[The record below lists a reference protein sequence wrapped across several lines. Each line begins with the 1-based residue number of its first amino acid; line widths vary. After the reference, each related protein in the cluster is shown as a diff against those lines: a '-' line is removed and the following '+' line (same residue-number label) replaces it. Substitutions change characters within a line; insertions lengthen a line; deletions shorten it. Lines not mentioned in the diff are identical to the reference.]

1 MHSIHRRT
9 AAVIGAFASLAVTT
23 AACTATDDL
32 EGDSSSLQS
41 AVEAAHEEGGFVSV
55 SAEVRDGEHYDSAGA
70 GVADVITDEP
80 VPEEG
85 HFRAGSVTKTFIATL
100 LLQLEAEG
108 EVAIDDSVE
117 RWLPGLISGNGYDG
131 SAITL
136 RNLLQHTSGLPN
148 YSTVKDF
155 DMTATAFENERWTHY
170 DPEDLVA
177 IALAEEPLFPPA
189 GPDEP
194 EPTWAYS
201 NTNYVV
207 AGMVIEE
214 VTGNDW
220 RQELQERILDPLGME
235 DTFAPGDDPRV
246 PEPHAKTYKKFP
258 EDRSTWVDTTVRNP
272 SSLDAAAE
280 LITTKRDLDTFMTAL
295 LGGELLPDEQ
305 LEKMQ
310 QTVPVDDAMQ
320 QMMPGAEYGLSLL
333 RQPLSCGGEQWDLG
347 GQVVGGDTLV
357 AQTADGG
364 KGVVVSATG
373 MAGPEEIMQGGQAL
387 QHLVDQALCG
397 QEQ

>member
-1 MHSIHRRT
+1 MHPIRHRT
-9 AAVIGAFASLAVTT
+9 AAVIGAFASLAVTAT
-23 AACTATDDL
+23 ACMATDDP
-32 EGDSSSLQS
+32 EERSSSLQP
-41 AVEAAHEEGGFVSV
+41 AVEVAHEEGGFVSV
-55 SAEVRDGEHYDSAGA
+55 SAEVRDGEHYDSAQA
-70 GVADVITDEP
+70 GVADVATNEA

-85 HFRAGSVTKTFIATL
+85 YFRVGSVTKTFIATL

-108 EVAIDDSVE
+108 EVSIDDPVE
-117 RWLPGLISGNGYDG
+117 HWLPGLLSGNGYNG

-155 DMTATAFENERWTHY
+155 DMTATAFERERWTHY
-170 DPEDLVA
+170 DPEDLVTIA
-177 IALAEEPLFPPA
+177 IEEEPLFPPA
-189 GPDEP
+189 GIDES
-194 EPTWAYS
+194 EPKWAYS

-207 AGMVIEE
+207 AGMVIEK

-220 RQELQERILDPLGME
+220 RQELHERILDPLGME
-235 DTFAPGDDPRV
+235 DTSAPGDDPRV

-280 LITTKRDLDTFMTAL
+280 LITTKRDLDSFMTAL
-295 LGGELLPDEQ
+295 LDGELLPDEQ

-310 QTVPVDDAMQ
+310 QTVPVDEGMQ
-320 QMMPGAEYGLSLL
+320 QMMPGAEYGLGLL
-333 RQPLSCGGEQWDLG
+333 RQPLSCGGEQWNLG
-347 GQVVGGDTLV
+347 GQVVGGDTFV
-357 AQTADGG
+357 AQTADGSR
-364 KGVVVSATG
+364 GVVIAATG
-373 MAGPEEIMQGGQAL
+373 MAGPEEIMQGQQAL

-397 QEQ
+397 PEQ